1 MAKKKVED
9 NKKMLIRTVKD
20 IKKKSIKISSVED
33 YYRAFIHVLKIENK
47 DLYGKEHF
55 WIMGIDSDGY
65 VVCIYLVALGAEN
78 MVKLPIIDIF
88 DIAVKCKSKNVVVA
102 HNHTDKKKPVPSEYD
117 IDFTNK
123 LYHRSKYLGLNLLD
137 HIIISRLSLESK
149 KSIYHSFVLERYID
163 IFEQDITYQA
173 VDDVRDILD
182 KEKQDYK
189 LDGKK
194 EGKKE
199 GKVQGEKSGIKKR
212 NIEIAKKM
220 LLKNKPLEE
229 IIEMTE
235 LSKKEIEKLK

>member
-9 NKKMLIRTVKD
+9 NKKMLIRSVKD

-55 WIMGIDSDGY
+55 WIMGMDSDGY

-88 DIAVKCKSKNVVVA
+88 DTAIKHKSRNVVVA
-102 HNHTDKKKPVPSEYD
+102 HNHTTRKKPEPLQYD

-123 LYHRSKYLGLNLLD
+123 LYHRSKYLGLNLID
-137 HIIISRLSLESK
+137 HIIISRLSLESEEA
-149 KSIYHSFVLERYID
+149 IYHSFFTEKYID
-163 IFEQDITYQA
+163 FFEQDITYQA
-173 VDDVRDILD
+173 VDDVRDILEN
-182 KEKQDYK
+182 EKKDYGYDMRK
-189 LDGKK
+189 A
-194 EGKKE
+194 
-199 GKVQGEKSGIKKR
+199 EKIAV
-212 NIEIAKKM
+212 AKKM